1 MKSRIHLII
10 RLCSGRK
17 LIFNPVFE
25 WCSKTGLKQ
34 DKTWGRFHKLFL
46 RPTPLGPTFAPVKSF
61 SKSWAS
67 FLYDLRL
74 APSFNEINPCLKPI
88 SRLQ

>member
-46 RPTPLGPTFAPVKSF
+46 HPTPLAPNFCS
-61 SKSWAS
+61 SKK
-67 FLYDLRL
+67 L
-74 APSFNEINPCLKPI
+74 LKKLGVGVGRKWI
-88 SRLQ
+88 ELSL